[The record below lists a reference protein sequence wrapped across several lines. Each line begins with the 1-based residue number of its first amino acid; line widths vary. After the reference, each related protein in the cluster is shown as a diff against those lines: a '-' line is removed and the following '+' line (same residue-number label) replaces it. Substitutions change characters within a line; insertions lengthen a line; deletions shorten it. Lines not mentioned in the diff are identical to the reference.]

1 LQGWGSIG
9 QGHFGQAN
17 REFSIAA
24 AKHFEGDR
32 EANGE
37 RVFSSHNLRHGKA
50 DGEMNLRL

>member
-1 LQGWGSIG
+1 LRGWSRAIG

-17 REFSIAA
+17 REFSIAVA

-37 RVFSSHNLRHGKA
+37 RIFSPVIIFAMGK
-50 DGEMNLRL
+50 RTVK

>member
-1 LQGWGSIG
+1 MSLARLGSIG

-17 REFSIAA
+17 REFSIAVA

-37 RVFSSHNLRHGKA
+37 RVFFQS
-50 DGEMNLRL
+50 